1 MSAEQDSRQSSL
13 SQAASAANT
22 VKGAVKTGKAIANA
36 ARGAAGGPYGMI
48 VVGLWENRRLIAI
61 IIAVCLF
68 LFILPVL
75 LLPPLI
81 FSNQGLDNA
90 PAKVMNDNTL
100 ITDNIKEAE
109 TEIETIL
116 RWKHD
121 ALLDEIELEAQ
132 KLGENEEY
140 SITDSFIDKIIFE
153 STLIISQFCASQENY
168 RDISLANLKHLLIA
182 GTDEIFTYHVE
193 VSEREEVVNQKTG
206 ETKAITHYEYIVDY
220 AGDSFYADRVF
231 CLDEDQ
237 LQLAAAY
244 ADNLHLF
251 LYDTLYD
258 IEVNPDLSFS
268 EAGNTETGNAAVDLA
283 LTKLGTPYSQSLRD
297 QGGYFDCSSFTY
309 WVYSRLGLNLSYGG
323 SNTAASQGRY
333 IVDHNLVVSKENLL
347 PGDLVF
353 YSFKINN
360 RYLNITHVA
369 IYCGN
374 GYVVDASS
382 SKGKVVCRPIYS
394 TNKIVLCGRPYANE

>member
-1 MSAEQDSRQSSL
+1 MSEEQDSRHSPL

-22 VKGAVKTGKAIANA
+22 VKGAVKTGKAVANA
-36 ARGAAGGPYGMI
+36 VRGASAGPYGI
-48 VVGLWENRRLIAI
+48 LAVGLWENRRFIAVI
-61 IIAVCLF
+61 LVVCLF

-81 FSNQGLDNA
+81 FSNQGLHDA
-90 PAKVMNDNTL
+90 PVNVMNDNAL
-100 ITDNIKEAE
+100 IAENIKE
-109 TEIETIL
+109 TEIEIEKIL
-116 RWKHD
+116 HNKHN
-121 ALLDEIELEAQ
+121 ALIDEIEREAQ
-132 KLGENEEY
+132 ELGKNEEY

-153 STLIISQFCASQENY
+153 STRIISQFCASQEDY
-168 RDISLANLKHLLIA
+168 RKINLDTLKHLLNER
-182 GTDEIFTYHVE
+182 TDKIFTYHVDI
-193 VSEREEVVNQKTG
+193 SEREEVVNQETG
-206 ETKAITHYEYIVDY
+206 ETKTITHYEYIVDY
-220 AGDSFYADRVF
+220 AGDSFYAERVF
-231 CLDEDQ
+231 RLDESQ
-237 LQLAAAY
+237 LQLAADY

-258 IEVNPDLSFS
+258 IEINPDLFPG
-268 EAGNTETGNAAVDLA
+268 ETGNTETGNAAVDLA
-283 LTKLGTPYSQSLRD
+283 LTKLGTPYSQNLRD

-333 IVDHNLVVSKENLL
+333 IVEHNLAVSRENLL
-347 PGDLVF
+347 AGDLIF
-353 YSFKINN
+353 YSFKTNY

-394 TNKIVLCGRPYANE
+394 TNKIVLCGRPYAS

>member
-1 MSAEQDSRQSSL
+1 MSENQDSRHSPL

-22 VKGAVKTGKAIANA
+22 VKGAVKTGKAIANV

-48 VVGLWENRRLIAI
+48 VVGLWENRRFIAVI
-61 IIAVCLF
+61 LVVCLF

-81 FSNQGLDNA
+81 FSNQGLHDA
-90 PAKVMNDNTL
+90 PVNVMNDNAL
-100 ITDNIKEAE
+100 IAENIKE
-109 TEIETIL
+109 TEIEIEKIL
-116 RWKHD
+116 QNKHN
-121 ALLDEIELEAQ
+121 ALIDEIEREAQ
-132 KLGENEEY
+132 ELGENEEY

-153 STLIISQFCASQENY
+153 STLIISQFCASQEDY
-168 RDISLANLKHLLIA
+168 RKINLDTLKHLLNER
-182 GTDEIFTYHVE
+182 TDKIFTYHVDI
-193 VSEREEVVNQKTG
+193 SEREEVVNQETG
-206 ETKAITHYEYIVDY
+206 ETKTITHYEYIVDY
-220 AGDSFYADRVF
+220 AGDSFYAEHVF
-231 CLDEDQ
+231 RLDESQ
-237 LQLAAAY
+237 LQLAADY

-258 IEVNPDLSFS
+258 IEMNPNLFPG
-268 EAGNTETGNAAVDLA
+268 ETGNTETGNAAVDLA
-283 LTKLGTPYSQSLRD
+283 LTKLGTPYSQDLRD

-333 IVDHNLVVSKENLL
+333 IVEHNLAVSRENLL
-347 PGDLVF
+347 AGDLIF
-353 YSFKINN
+353 YSFKTNY

-394 TNKIVLCGRPYANE
+394 TNKIVLCGRPYAS

>member
-1 MSAEQDSRQSSL
+1 MSEDQDSRHSPL

-22 VKGAVKTGKAIANA
+22 VKGAVKTGKAIANV

-48 VVGLWENRRLIAI
+48 VVGLWENRRFIAVI
-61 IIAVCLF
+61 LVVCLF

-81 FSNQGLDNA
+81 FSNQGLHDA
-90 PAKVMNDNTL
+90 PVNVMNDNAL
-100 ITDNIKEAE
+100 IAENIKE
-109 TEIETIL
+109 TEIEIEKIL
-116 RWKHD
+116 QNKHN
-121 ALLDEIELEAQ
+121 ALIDEIEREAQ
-132 KLGENEEY
+132 ELGKNEEY

-153 STLIISQFCASQENY
+153 STRIISQFCASQEDY
-168 RDISLANLKHLLIA
+168 RKINLNTLKHLLNER
-182 GTDEIFTYHVE
+182 TDKIFTYHVDI
-193 VSEREEVVNQKTG
+193 SEREEVVNQETG
-206 ETKAITHYEYIVDY
+206 ETKTITHYEYIVDY
-220 AGDSFYADRVF
+220 AGDSFYAERVF
-231 CLDEDQ
+231 RLDESQ
-237 LQLAAAY
+237 LQLAADY

-258 IEVNPDLSFS
+258 IEINPDLFPG
-268 EAGNTETGNAAVDLA
+268 ETGNTETGNAAVDLA
-283 LTKLGTPYSQSLRD
+283 LTKLGTLYSQNLRD

-333 IVDHNLVVSKENLL
+333 IVEHNLAVSRENLL
-347 PGDLVF
+347 PGDLIF
-353 YSFKINN
+353 YSFKTNY

-394 TNKIVLCGRPYANE
+394 TNKIVLCGRPYAS

>member
-1 MSAEQDSRQSSL
+1 MSEDQDSRHSPL

-22 VKGAVKTGKAIANA
+22 VKGAVKTGKAIANV

-48 VVGLWENRRLIAI
+48 VVGLWENRRFIAVI
-61 IIAVCLF
+61 LVVCLF

-81 FSNQGLDNA
+81 FSNQGLHDA
-90 PAKVMNDNTL
+90 PVNVMNDNAL
-100 ITDNIKEAE
+100 IAENIKE
-109 TEIETIL
+109 TEIEIEKIL
-116 RWKHD
+116 QNKHN
-121 ALLDEIELEAQ
+121 ALIDEIEREAQ
-132 KLGENEEY
+132 ELGKNEEY

-153 STLIISQFCASQENY
+153 STRIISQFCASQEDY
-168 RDISLANLKHLLIA
+168 RKINLDTLKHLLNER
-182 GTDEIFTYHVE
+182 TDKIFTYHVDI
-193 VSEREEVVNQKTG
+193 SEREEVVNQETG
-206 ETKAITHYEYIVDY
+206 ETKTITHYEYIVDY
-220 AGDSFYADRVF
+220 AGDSFYAERVF
-231 CLDEDQ
+231 RLDESQ
-237 LQLAAAY
+237 LQLAADY

-258 IEVNPDLSFS
+258 IEINPNLFPG
-268 EAGNTETGNAAVDLA
+268 ETGNTETGNAAVDLA
-283 LTKLGTPYSQSLRD
+283 LTKLGTPYSQNLRD

-333 IVDHNLVVSKENLL
+333 IVEHNLAVSRENLL
-347 PGDLVF
+347 PGDLIF
-353 YSFKINN
+353 YSFKTNY

-394 TNKIVLCGRPYANE
+394 TNKIILCGRPYAS

>member
-1 MSAEQDSRQSSL
+1 MSEEKDSGRSPL
-13 SQAASAANT
+13 SQAASTANA
-22 VKGAVKTGKAIANA
+22 VKGAIKTGKAIANA

-48 VVGLWENRRLIAI
+48 AVGLWENRRLIAI

-75 LLPPLI
+75 LLPQLI

-100 ITDNIKEAE
+100 ITDNIKETE
-109 TEIETIL
+109 FEIETIL
-116 RWKHD
+116 RMKHD
-121 ALLDEIELEAQ
+121 ALIAEIELEAQ
-132 KLGENEEY
+132 KLRENEEY
-140 SITDSFIDKIIFE
+140 NITDSFLDTIIYE
-153 STLIISQFCASQENY
+153 STLIISQFCASQEDY
-168 RDISLANLKHLLIA
+168 REINLDKLKNILRNR
-182 GTDEIFTYHVE
+182 TDEIFTYHVE
-193 VSEREEVVNQKTG
+193 ISEREEVVDQETG

-220 AGDSFYADRVF
+220 AGDSFYADRIF

-237 LQLAAAY
+237 LQLAAVY

-251 LYDTLYD
+251 LYDTLYN
-258 IEVNPDLSFS
+258 IEMNPDLSFG
-268 EAGNTETGNAAVDLA
+268 EAGNIETGNAAVDLA

-333 IVDHNLVVSKENLL
+333 IVEHHLVVSKENLL

-353 YSFKINN
+353 YSFKTNN

-369 IYCGN
+369 IYCGS

-394 TNKIVLCGRPYANE
+394 TNKIVLCGRPYAS

>member
-1 MSAEQDSRQSSL
+1 MSEDQDSRHSPL

-22 VKGAVKTGKAIANA
+22 VKGAVKTGKAIANV

-48 VVGLWENRRLIAI
+48 VVGLWENRRFIAVI
-61 IIAVCLF
+61 LVVCLF

-81 FSNQGLDNA
+81 FSNQGLHDA
-90 PAKVMNDNTL
+90 PVNVMNDNAL
-100 ITDNIKEAE
+100 IAENIKE
-109 TEIETIL
+109 TEIEIEKIL
-116 RWKHD
+116 QNKHN
-121 ALLDEIELEAQ
+121 ALIDEIEREAQ
-132 KLGENEEY
+132 ELGKNEEY

-153 STLIISQFCASQENY
+153 STRIISQFCASQEDY
-168 RDISLANLKHLLIA
+168 RKINLDTLKHLLNER
-182 GTDEIFTYHVE
+182 TDKIFTYHVDI
-193 VSEREEVVNQKTG
+193 SEREEVVNQETG
-206 ETKAITHYEYIVDY
+206 ETKTITHYEYIVDY
-220 AGDSFYADRVF
+220 AGDSFYAERVF
-231 CLDEDQ
+231 RLDESQ
-237 LQLAAAY
+237 LQLAADY

-258 IEVNPDLSFS
+258 IEINPNLFPG
-268 EAGNTETGNAAVDLA
+268 ETGNTETGNAAVDLA
-283 LTKLGTPYSQSLRD
+283 LTKLGTPYSQNLRD

-333 IVDHNLVVSKENLL
+333 IVEHNLAVSRENLL
-347 PGDLVF
+347 PGDLIF
-353 YSFKINN
+353 YSFKTNY

-382 SKGKVVCRPIYS
+382 SKGKVVCRPIYI
-394 TNKIVLCGRPYANE
+394 TNKIVLCGRPYAS

>member
-1 MSAEQDSRQSSL
+1 MSEDQDSRHSPL

-22 VKGAVKTGKAIANA
+22 VKGAVKTGKAIANV

-48 VVGLWENRRLIAI
+48 VVGLWENRRFIAVI
-61 IIAVCLF
+61 LVVCLF

-81 FSNQGLDNA
+81 FSNQGLHDA
-90 PAKVMNDNTL
+90 PVNVMNDNAL
-100 ITDNIKEAE
+100 IAENIKE
-109 TEIETIL
+109 TEIEIEKIL
-116 RWKHD
+116 QNKHN
-121 ALLDEIELEAQ
+121 ALIDEIEREAQ
-132 KLGENEEY
+132 ELGKNEEY

-153 STLIISQFCASQENY
+153 STRIISQFCASQEDY
-168 RDISLANLKHLLIA
+168 RKINLNTLKHLLNER
-182 GTDEIFTYHVE
+182 TDKIFTYHVDI
-193 VSEREEVVNQKTG
+193 SEREEVVNQETG
-206 ETKAITHYEYIVDY
+206 ETKTITHYEYIVDY
-220 AGDSFYADRVF
+220 AGDSFYAERVF
-231 CLDEDQ
+231 RLDESQ
-237 LQLAAAY
+237 LQLAADY

-258 IEVNPDLSFS
+258 IEINPDLFPG
-268 EAGNTETGNAAVDLA
+268 ETGNTETGNAAVDLA
-283 LTKLGTPYSQSLRD
+283 LTKLGTLYSQNLRD

-333 IVDHNLVVSKENLL
+333 IVEHNLAVSRENLL
-347 PGDLVF
+347 PGDLIF
-353 YSFKINN
+353 YSFKTNY

-394 TNKIVLCGRPYANE
+394 TNKIILCGRPYAS

>member
-1 MSAEQDSRQSSL
+1 MSEDQDSRHSPL

-22 VKGAVKTGKAIANA
+22 VKGAVKTGKAIANV

-48 VVGLWENRRLIAI
+48 VVGLWENRRFIAVI
-61 IIAVCLF
+61 LVVCLF

-81 FSNQGLDNA
+81 FSNQGLHDA
-90 PAKVMNDNTL
+90 PVNVMNDNAL
-100 ITDNIKEAE
+100 IAENIKE
-109 TEIETIL
+109 TEIEIEKIL
-116 RWKHD
+116 QNKHN
-121 ALLDEIELEAQ
+121 ALIDEIEREAQ
-132 KLGENEEY
+132 ELGKNEEY

-153 STLIISQFCASQENY
+153 STRIISQFCASQEDY
-168 RDISLANLKHLLIA
+168 RKINLDTLKHLLNER
-182 GTDEIFTYHVE
+182 TDKIFTYHVDI
-193 VSEREEVVNQKTG
+193 SEREEVVNQETG
-206 ETKAITHYEYIVDY
+206 ETKTITHYEYIVDY
-220 AGDSFYADRVF
+220 AGDSFYAERVF
-231 CLDEDQ
+231 RLDESQ
-237 LQLAAAY
+237 LQLAADY

-258 IEVNPDLSFS
+258 IEINPNLFPG
-268 EAGNTETGNAAVDLA
+268 ETGNTETGNAAVDLA
-283 LTKLGTPYSQSLRD
+283 LTKLGTPYSQNLRD

-333 IVDHNLVVSKENLL
+333 IVEHNLAVSRENLL
-347 PGDLVF
+347 PGDLIF
-353 YSFKINN
+353 YSFKTNY

-394 TNKIVLCGRPYANE
+394 TNKIVLCGRPYAS

>member
-1 MSAEQDSRQSSL
+1 MSEEQDSRHSPL
-13 SQAASAANT
+13 SQAAAAANT
-22 VKGAVKTGKAIANA
+22 VKGAVKTGKAIANV

-48 VVGLWENRRLIAI
+48 VAGLWENRRLIAI
-61 IIAVCLF
+61 IITVCLF

-81 FSNQGLDNA
+81 LSNQGLDNV

-100 ITDNIKEAE
+100 ITENIKE
-109 TEIETIL
+109 TEIEIEKIL
-116 RWKHD
+116 HDKHN
-121 ALLDEIELEAQ
+121 ALIDEIEREAQ
-132 KLGENEEY
+132 ELGENEEY

-153 STLIISQFCASQENY
+153 STRIISQFCASQEDY
-168 RDISLANLKHLLIA
+168 RKINLDTLKHLLNER
-182 GTDEIFTYHVE
+182 TDKIFTYHVDI
-193 VSEREEVVNQKTG
+193 SEREEVVNQETG
-206 ETKAITHYEYIVDY
+206 ETKTITHYEYIVDY
-220 AGDSFYADRVF
+220 AGDSFYAERVF
-231 CLDEDQ
+231 RLDESQ
-237 LQLAAAY
+237 LQLAADY

-251 LYDTLYD
+251 LYDTFYD
-258 IEVNPDLSFS
+258 IEINPDLFPG
-268 EAGNTETGNAAVDLA
+268 ETGNTETGNAAVDLA
-283 LTKLGTPYSQSLRD
+283 LTKLGTPYSQDLRD

-333 IVDHNLVVSKENLL
+333 IVEHNLTVSRENLL
-347 PGDLVF
+347 PGDLIF
-353 YSFKINN
+353 YSFKTNY

-394 TNKIVLCGRPYANE
+394 TNKIVLCGRPYAS

>member
-1 MSAEQDSRQSSL
+1 MSEEQDSRHSPL
-13 SQAASAANT
+13 SQAAAAANT
-22 VKGAVKTGKAIANA
+22 VKGAVKTGKAIANV

-48 VVGLWENRRLIAI
+48 VAGLWENRRFIAVI
-61 IIAVCLF
+61 IVVCLF

-81 FSNQGLDNA
+81 LSNQGLDNV

-100 ITDNIKEAE
+100 ITENIKE
-109 TEIETIL
+109 TEIEIEKIL
-116 RWKHD
+116 QNKHN
-121 ALLDEIELEAQ
+121 ALIDEIEREAQ
-132 KLGENEEY
+132 ELGENEEY

-153 STLIISQFCASQENY
+153 STRIISQFCASQEDY
-168 RDISLANLKHLLIA
+168 RKINLDTLKHLLNER
-182 GTDEIFTYHVE
+182 TDKIFTYHVDI
-193 VSEREEVVNQKTG
+193 SEREEVVNQETG
-206 ETKAITHYEYIVDY
+206 ETKTITHYEYFVDY
-220 AGDSFYADRVF
+220 AGDSFYAERVF
-231 CLDEDQ
+231 RLDESQ
-237 LQLAAAY
+237 LQLAADY

-258 IEVNPDLSFS
+258 VEINPDLFPG
-268 EAGNTETGNAAVDLA
+268 ETGNTETGNAAVDLA
-283 LTKLGTPYSQSLRD
+283 LTKLGTPYSQDLRD

-333 IVDHNLVVSKENLL
+333 IVEHNLAVSRENLL
-347 PGDLVF
+347 PGDLIF
-353 YSFKINN
+353 YSFKTNY

-394 TNKIVLCGRPYANE
+394 TNKIVLCGRPYAS

>member
-1 MSAEQDSRQSSL
+1 MSEEQDSSHSPL

-22 VKGAVKTGKAIANA
+22 VKGAVNTGKAIANV

-48 VVGLWENRRLIAI
+48 VAGLWENRRLIAI

-81 FSNQGLDNA
+81 LSNQGLDNV

-100 ITDNIKEAE
+100 ITENIKE
-109 TEIETIL
+109 TEIEIEKIL
-116 RWKHD
+116 QNKHN
-121 ALLDEIELEAQ
+121 ALIDEIEREAQ
-132 KLGENEEY
+132 ELGENEEY

-153 STLIISQFCASQENY
+153 STRIISQFCASQEDY
-168 RDISLANLKHLLIA
+168 RKINLDTLKHLLNDK
-182 GTDEIFTYHVE
+182 TVKIFTYHVDI
-193 VSEREEVVNQKTG
+193 SEREEVVNQETG
-206 ETKAITHYEYIVDY
+206 ETKTITHYEYIVDY
-220 AGDSFYADRVF
+220 AGDSFYADHVF
-231 CLDEDQ
+231 RLDESQ
-237 LQLAAAY
+237 LQLAADY

-258 IEVNPDLSFS
+258 VEINPDLFPG
-268 EAGNTETGNAAVDLA
+268 ETGNTETGNAAVDLA
-283 LTKLGTPYSQSLRD
+283 LTKLGTPYSQDLRD

-333 IVDHNLVVSKENLL
+333 IVEHNLAVSRENLM
-347 PGDLVF
+347 PGDLIF
-353 YSFKINN
+353 YSFKTNY

-394 TNKIVLCGRPYANE
+394 TNKIVLCGRPYAS

>member
-1 MSAEQDSRQSSL
+1 MSEDQDSRHSPL

-22 VKGAVKTGKAIANA
+22 VKGAVKTGKAIANV

-48 VVGLWENRRLIAI
+48 VVGLWENRRFIAVI
-61 IIAVCLF
+61 LVVCLF

-81 FSNQGLDNA
+81 FSNQGLHDAPVNVMSDNA
-90 PAKVMNDNTL
+90 L
-100 ITDNIKEAE
+100 IAENIKE
-109 TEIETIL
+109 TEIEIEKIL
-116 RWKHD
+116 QNKHN
-121 ALLDEIELEAQ
+121 ALIDEIEREAQ
-132 KLGENEEY
+132 ELGKNEEY

-153 STLIISQFCASQENY
+153 STRIISQFCASQEDY
-168 RDISLANLKHLLIA
+168 RKINLNTLKHLLNER
-182 GTDEIFTYHVE
+182 TDKIFTYHVDI
-193 VSEREEVVNQKTG
+193 SEREEVVNQETG
-206 ETKAITHYEYIVDY
+206 ETKTITHYEYIVDY
-220 AGDSFYADRVF
+220 AGDSFYAERVF
-231 CLDEDQ
+231 RLDESQ
-237 LQLAAAY
+237 LQLAADY

-258 IEVNPDLSFS
+258 IEINPDLFPG
-268 EAGNTETGNAAVDLA
+268 ETGNTETGNAAVDLA
-283 LTKLGTPYSQSLRD
+283 LTKLGTLYSQNLRD

-333 IVDHNLVVSKENLL
+333 IVEHNLAVSRENLL
-347 PGDLVF
+347 PGDLIF
-353 YSFKINN
+353 YSFKTNY

-394 TNKIVLCGRPYANE
+394 TNKIILCGRPYAS